1 MCQLDLCA
9 YLKFKFW
16 ITTISTKTS
25 AFICLIFQIFI
36 PINVL
41 IQMKTTIHMIAL
53 VGQIQFMVHSMAKI
67 HHEINL
73 LANHSRPQI
82 RWNIKQ
88 GALERIL
95 QLIKF
100 THSKVCLNRLTTLML
115 SWGKNWAWTWAY
127 QKQESKFGFKTV
139 EQNLENKKQDQEMIS
154 QSWTDPVHRTISTEL
169 GWVTLTGYLICTA
182 RGLRTSLSPFYLQQ
196 KVTPILRQWWVRQDQ
211 VYIFKQEIWQR
222 LNRDLKV

>member
-9 YLKFKFW
+9 YLKYKFW
-16 ITTISTKTS
+16 ITTISNKTS
-25 AFICLIFQIFI
+25 TIICLKFKIFI
-36 PINVL
+36 PSNFV

-95 QLIKF
+95 QPIKF

-115 SWGKNWAWTWAY
+115 SWGKNSAWTWVY
-127 QKQESKFGFKTV
+127 QKPESKFGFKTV
-139 EQNLENKKQDQEMIS
+139 EQNLENKKQDLEMIN
-154 QSWTDPVHRTISTEL
+154 QSWTDLVHRTISTEP
-169 GWVTLTGYLICTA
+169 GWVLLTEYLIWTA
-182 RGLRTSLSPFYLQQ
+182 RGPRTSLSTFYLQQ
-196 KVTPILRQWWVRQDQ
+196 KVRTILRQW
-211 VYIFKQEIWQR
+211 
-222 LNRDLKV
+222 